1 MLVKDEVYVRDLEKA
16 IDENGGKL
24 VEDITLFDVYKGGQI
39 AEGYKSV
46 SFSITFRAEDR
57 TLVDD
62 DVNSVMTDILSALEQ
77 KYGAVLRDK

>member
-16 IDENGGKL
+16 IAENGGEL

-62 DVNSVMTDILSALEQ
+62 DVNSVMIDILSALEQ
-77 KYGAVLRDK
+77 QFGAVLRDK

>member
-1 MLVKDEVYVRDLEKA
+1 MLVNDDIYVRDLEKA
-16 IDENGGKL
+16 IEENSGSL

-57 TLVDD
+57 TLVDN

-77 KYGAVLRDK
+77 KFGAVLRDK